1 MTAKSDAIIATL
13 ERSLTPLGAI
23 RSRAMFG
30 GHGLYLDDLFFG
42 LIVYDALYLKTDES
56 NRGDYLKA
64 RSKPFSFESGS
75 KGLVT
80 TSYWQCPAEVPK
92 DARKLRQW
100 VGKAL
105 DAARRARAAKP
116 RMKSRKV
123 KAVPV

>member
-1 MTAKSDAIIATL
+1 MTAKADAIIATL
-13 ERSLTPLGAI
+13 ERFLTPLGAV

-42 LIVYDALYLKTDES
+42 LIAYDTLYLKTDED
-56 NRGDYLKA
+56 NRGDYVKA
-64 RSKPFSFESGS
+64 KSKPFSFESGR
-75 KGLVT
+75 KGLVA
-80 TSYWQCPAEVPK
+80 TSYWQCPADVLK

-116 RMKSRKV
+116 KAKARKS
-123 KAVPV
+123 KAVPF